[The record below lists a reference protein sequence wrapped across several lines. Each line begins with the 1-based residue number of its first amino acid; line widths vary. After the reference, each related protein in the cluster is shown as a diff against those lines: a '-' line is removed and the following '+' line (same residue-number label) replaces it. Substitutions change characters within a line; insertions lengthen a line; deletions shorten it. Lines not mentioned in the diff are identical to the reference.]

1 MQTDLHGILRNA
13 ALAGDNLFNADHPL
27 LMRHVHAAV
36 VGSRSWDRVA
46 KWYERVRDGIWY
58 DPWRISFKAES
69 LRASRTLE
77 DQRGHCVAKS
87 ILFAAG
93 CRAMGVPA
101 VVGFARVR
109 NHLATESL
117 EKKLGTHVL
126 QPHGYAAFWN
136 GERWVKCTPVFN
148 SELCVRLGVPTLE
161 FSATQDTLFQA
172 YDADGKSFMTYEED
186 FGLFSEVPLAQL
198 RDWFTSAY
206 PHIDPEVDLTPDS

>member
-1 MQTDLHGILRNA
+1 MQTNLNGIPRIS
-13 ALAGDNLFNADHPL
+13 ALADDSLFNAGHPL
-27 LMRHVHAAV
+27 LMRHVQAAV
-36 VGSRSWDRVA
+36 AGSVGWERVA
-46 KWYERVRDGIWY
+46 KWYVRVRDGIWY
-58 DPWRISFKAES
+58 DPWRISFDADS
-69 LRASRTLE
+69 LSASRTLE

-93 CRAMGVPA
+93 CRALGVPA

-117 EKKLGTHVL
+117 EKRLGTNVL

-148 SELCVRLGVPTLE
+148 AELCSRFGVPPLE
-161 FSATQDTLFQA
+161 FSAVEDTLLQA
-172 YDADGKSFMTYEED
+172 HNAAGHTFMNYEED
-186 FGLFSEVPLAQL
+186 FGLFAEVPLDQL
-198 RDWFTSAY
+198 RSWFMSAY

>member
-1 MQTDLHGILRNA
+1 MQTDLHGISRNA
-13 ALAGDNLFNADHPL
+13 ALAEDNLFNADHPL

-36 VGSRSWDRVA
+36 VESQGWERLE

-58 DPWRISFKAES
+58 DPWRISFQAES

-117 EKKLGTHVL
+117 EKKLGTNVL

-148 SELCVRLGVPTLE
+148 AELCARLGVPSLG
-161 FSATQDTLFQA
+161 FSAIEDTLLQA
-172 YDADGKSFMTYEED
+172 YDTQGGTFMTYEED
-186 FGLFSEVPLAQL
+186 FGLFCEVPIEKL
-198 RDWFTSAY
+198 RSWFTSAY